1 MADSFPA
8 ARGLSGEEGGAVAPP
23 PPAGSRFKGGRPT
36 CQARVGRTRP
46 RYELDL
52 QEAEPVILHRQFRRD
67 STGGGSAPQGPVAL
81 TSVTASDGVS
91 DQPHSNSRGHPGS

>member
-8 ARGLSGEEGGAVAPP
+8 VGGLSGEEGGAVGPLS
-23 PPAGSRFKGGRPT
+23 GSRFKGGRPT
-36 CQARVGRTRP
+36 CQARVRHTWP

-67 STGGGSAPQGPVAL
+67 STGRWESPSGSCGF
-81 TSVTASDGVS
+81 
-91 DQPHSNSRGHPGS
+91 N